1 MMTRRFHHR
10 YGAAITCCALCI
22 AWVLAVSFQT
32 AGAQERRE
40 RKEDERALSL
50 RKPSSLLD
58 RAGGAHN
65 KSNIGS
71 YFVNRGKL
79 YASDYS
85 QGPTFEW
92 PIGSAHEFVYRAN
105 PYVGIPGNVVQGR
118 FYSHSEWEAAAGYNN
133 RDSAQ
138 PAFSDRPYTWPAG
151 GWPVKDASGKPVV
164 VSSQDSYCV
173 YNDSLNT
180 FGILNLQINQT
191 GYAFS
196 QKSVRDMV
204 IYIFDVTNLSKR
216 TYDSVYFGVYADISC
231 GGSDKVEDYG
241 HRRMVFDRS
250 LNRLYLYKSTGV
262 SFQWSGAPAGYFGV
276 ILMQTPKVNGKQL
289 GITDWHY
296 NHYADDQD
304 QDWVQYGI
312 LSSSPDLFADL
323 LGPKFFHP
331 GANAP
336 NLHYDDP
343 ATIAPDG
350 DDVVSTMGSGPYRLA
365 PGDTLRF
372 ITAWVAA
379 GTAADMD
386 SITVH
391 AYNLLADGFVIA
403 QPPDP
408 PAVTAVPG
416 DRRIQVTWDSRSE
429 NSRDLFTGGVDFEG
443 YKLYRSND
451 KGQHWDQI
459 DRNAIAAGPDPVP
472 LATFDKVDGIG
483 KDVGLQHSFID
494 STVTNGF
501 EYWYSVTAFSAPNVR
516 GQTSESALGRSG
528 DINVGVATP
537 RSSATGRTPV
547 GATPVQHTGNGTANA
562 VISVNPLDVAAAG
575 GQSYTLSFAPV
586 ATVESG
592 SLKPVIQLGVDSN
605 GTRTAETFSLAFSS
619 LTQYVLRNET
629 EGAVLNPAGSYV
641 SGTPILFEGLRLT
654 LTDTSAFV
662 GDRPKPGDSLVVRV
676 GVQVAAGGSLN
687 VLPLQPL
694 YYGTVYATSSGVVF
708 SVRLA
713 DTLRQS
719 RITYRDGY
727 SFTTTA
733 AALSPTTSN
742 DDLGRI
748 RVVPNPYLVSSTYE
762 QEFGILRKEPLR
774 QLKFNNLPAKC
785 TIYIFSVAGD
795 KIKTIDHFSDNGTE
809 TWDMRTAGN
818 REIAPGVYIYL
829 VKTDTAQKTGRFA
842 VIK

>member
-1 MMTRRFHHR
+1 MTKRSQMKFS
-10 YGAAITCCALCI
+10 ASIACCALSLVWCM
-22 AWVLAVSFQT
+22 VFSP
-32 AGAQERRE
+32 GRGDAQEKKN
-40 RKEDERALSL
+40 RKEEERVLTV
-50 RKPSSLLD
+50 RKSTGILD
-58 RAGGAHN
+58 RAGGAHT

-105 PYVGIPGNVVQGR
+105 PYVGIPGNVAQGR

-138 PAFSDRPYTWPAG
+138 PAFSDKPSTWPAG
-151 GWPVKDASGKPVV
+151 GWPVKDATGKPIF
-164 VSSQDSYCV
+164 VSNQDSYCV

-180 FGILNLQINQT
+180 VGILNLQINQT

-204 IYIFDVTNLSKR
+204 IYMFDVTNRSTR
-216 TYDSVYFGVYADISC
+216 TYDSLYFGVYADISC

-250 LNRLYLYKSTGV
+250 LNRLYLYKSSGV
-262 SFQWSGAPAGYFGV
+262 SFQWNGAPSGYFGV
-276 ILMQTPKVNGKQL
+276 ILLQTPKVNGTPL

-312 LSSSPDLFADL
+312 LSSSPALYSDL

-343 ATIAPDG
+343 ATLPTDG
-350 DDVVSTMGSGPYRLA
+350 DDVVSTMGSGPYRLP

-391 AYNLLADGFVIA
+391 AYKLLADGFVIA

-408 PAVTAVPG
+408 PRVTAVPG
-416 DRRIQVTWDSRSE
+416 DRQVRVTWDNRSE
-429 NSRDLFTGGVDFEG
+429 ISRDLFTGEVNFEG
-443 YKLYRSND
+443 YRLYRSND

-459 DRNAIAAGPDPVP
+459 NRNAIAAGPDPVP
-472 LATFDKVDGIG
+472 LATFDKIDGIG
-483 KDVGLQHSFID
+483 KDAGLQHSFVD
-494 STVTNGF
+494 SSVTNGF
-501 EYWYSVTAFSAPNVR
+501 EYWYSVTAYSTPNVK
-516 GQTSESALGRSG
+516 GQTSESAMGRSG
-528 DINVGVATP
+528 DSNVGVATP
-537 RSSATGRTPV
+537 RSTATARTPV
-547 GATPVQHTGNGTANA
+547 GSTPVQHAGSGTAN
-562 VISVNPLDVAAAG
+562 VVFSVNPLDVTQAG
-575 GQSYTLSFAPV
+575 GQSYIVSFAPV

-592 SLKPVIQLGVDSN
+592 SLRPVIQMTVDSN
-605 GTRTAETFSLAFSS
+605 GARTAETFSVAFSS
-619 LTQYVLRNET
+619 PVQYTLRNMT
-629 EGAVLNPAGSYV
+629 RGTVLNPAGTYS
-641 SGTPILFEGLRLT
+641 SGTPILFEGLRLV
-654 LTDTSAFV
+654 LTDTSAFI
-662 GDRPKPGDSLVVRV
+662 GDRPKQGDSLLVRV
-676 GVQVAAGGSLN
+676 GVQVDAGGLGT

-694 YYGTVYATSSGVVF
+694 YYRSAYVTTNGVVF
-708 SVRLA
+708 SVSPA
-713 DTLRQS
+713 DTLAQS
-719 RITYRDGY
+719 RITYRDRY

-733 AALSPTTSN
+733 AALSPAASS
-742 DDLGRI
+742 DELGKI
-748 RVVPNPYLVSSTYE
+748 KVVPNPYLVSSRYE

-785 TIYIFSVAGD
+785 TIYIFSLSGD
-795 KIKTIDHFSDNGTE
+795 KVKTIEHVSDNGTE

-818 REIAPGVYIYL
+818 REIAPGVYMYL
-829 VKTDTAQKTGRFA
+829 VKTDTAEKTGRFA